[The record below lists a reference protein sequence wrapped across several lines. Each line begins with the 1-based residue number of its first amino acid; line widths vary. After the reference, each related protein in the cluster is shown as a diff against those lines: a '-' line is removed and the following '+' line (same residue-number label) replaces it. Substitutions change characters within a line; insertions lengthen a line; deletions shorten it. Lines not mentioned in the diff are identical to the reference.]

1 MMDFTQFAQTVASSI
16 DTFTNYLSTHLGYVF
31 DFISAIILGIQQPL
45 ANILTDAPAWVIVAA
60 AVLIGALMGRL
71 SLGILGALGLA
82 FIFIMNLWV
91 PSMVTLSLVLTAA
104 FISLAI
110 GIPFGTLIAESKR
123 LNVIFEPVL
132 DFMQTMPPFVLL
144 VPAVFFFGV
153 GTVPGIVATI
163 FFAMPLPVRLT
174 AHGLKMV
181 DLEVIEAGEA
191 FGASRMTILFLIKL
205 PLAFRSIMAGVNQ
218 CIMMSLSM
226 VIIASMIGAGGLG
239 DEIIR
244 AISRLQVGRGVEAGL
259 GVVVLAILIDRFT
272 KRLSQKV
279 DPSA

>member
-1 MMDFTQFAQTVASSI
+1 MDFADFAGAVASSI
-16 DTFTNYLSTHLGYVF
+16 DAFTAYLSENYAFVF
-31 DFISAIILGIQQPL
+31 DFISAIILGIEEPI
-45 ANILTDAPAWVIVAA
+45 AAVLTNVPSWIVIVATVATA
-60 AVLIGALMGRL
+60 AVLGRL
-71 SLGILGALGLA
+71 RLALLSGFALA
-82 FIFIMNLWV
+82 FILVFNLWAAA
-91 PSMVTLSLVLTAA
+91 MITLALVLTAA
-104 FISLAI
+104 LLSLAI
-110 GIPFGTLIAESKR
+110 GIPIGILMAESKR
-123 LNVIFEPVL
+123 ADAILEPIL

-153 GTVPGIVATI
+153 GTVPGVIATI
-163 FFAMPLPVRLT
+163 FFAMALPIRLT

-181 DLEVIEAGEA
+181 ESEMVEAGEA
-191 FGASRMTILFLIKL
+191 FGAARLQILLLIKL

-244 AISRLQVGRGVEAGL
+244 SISRLQVGRGVEAGL

-272 KRLSQKV
+272 KGISSRV
-279 DPSA
+279 DPTR